1 MAQAI
6 LELYEKVKN
15 TDKALGKR
23 LLEEARVGI
32 DWVLRTAF
40 SNGERALAV
49 GYRIWRKNEL
59 KKDFRK
65 TFNHMDDVKE
75 ELGNVRAD
83 MTQMARTLKNEM

>member
-1 MAQAI
+1 MKKTAGVAIAAVVGTAAVMA
-6 LELYEKVKN
+6 YSSRKP
-15 TDKALGKR
+15 
-23 LLEEARVGI
+23 
-32 DWVLRTAF
+32 RT
-40 SNGERALAV
+40 
-49 GYRIWRKNEL
+49 KNEL

>member
-1 MAQAI
+1 MA
-6 LELYEKVKN
+6 YSSMKP
-15 TDKALGKR
+15 
-23 LLEEARVGI
+23 
-32 DWVLRTAF
+32 RT
-40 SNGERALAV
+40 
-49 GYRIWRKNEL
+49 KNEL

>member
-1 MAQAI
+1 MKKTAGVAIAAVVGTAAVMA
-6 LELYEKVKN
+6 YSSMKP
-15 TDKALGKR
+15 
-23 LLEEARVGI
+23 
-32 DWVLRTAF
+32 
-40 SNGERALAV
+40 RA
-49 GYRIWRKNEL
+49 KNEL

>member
-1 MAQAI
+1 MI
-6 LELYEKVKN
+6 YEKN
-15 TDKALGKR
+15 SRSCDCSGS
-23 LLEEARVGI
+23 
-32 DWVLRTAF
+32 W
-40 SNGERALAV
+40 NGCGHGVFFYEV
-49 GYRIWRKNEL
+49 

>member
-1 MAQAI
+1 MKKTAGVAIAAVVGTAAVMAYSSMKP
-6 LELYEKVKN
+6 L
-15 TDKALGKR
+15 T
-23 LLEEARVGI
+23 
-32 DWVLRTAF
+32 
-40 SNGERALAV
+40 
-49 GYRIWRKNEL
+49 KNEL